1 MFKSVFSKYLWTFL
15 LIILVSYL
23 IIISII
29 TSIIGNYSKDL
40 KLEIMETAA
49 RSSAVYLENKIE
61 NTGARDIEE
70 LTKVYRDDMIDLM
83 IVSSTANN
91 DLTILLSDPDGKI
104 LVSVGEDVSE
114 ITSETRIH
122 PHMIDMI
129 NDGENTFRIGKN
141 EGVFSDPH
149 LAYGAPVVGEI
160 GRAHV

>member
-49 RSSAVYLENKIE
+49 RSSAVYLENKLD

-70 LTKVYRDDMIDLM
+70 LIRVYRDDMVDLM
-83 IVSSTANN
+83 IVSSTSNN
-91 DLTILLSDPDGKI
+91 DLTILLSDPDGRI
-104 LVSVGEDVSE
+104 LVAVGEDVSE
-114 ITSETRIH
+114 ITENTRIN
-122 PHMIDMI
+122 PGLID
-129 NDGENTFRIGKN
+129 K
-141 EGVFSDPH
+141 
-149 LAYGAPVVGEI
+149 I